1 MLFLSRKHHFDVSR
15 RPGIA
20 LIHIRVDDFEA
31 LELGS
36 ERFTERELAGILGVY
51 VAIPAGERF
60 DILNSEHVFTIVRIV
75 SKVVLS

>member
-1 MLFLSRKHHFDVSR
+1 MC
-15 RPGIA
+15 
-20 LIHIRVDDFEA
+20 IRD
-31 LELGS
+31 
-36 ERFTERELAGILGVY
+36 RGVY